1 MNQQILAEKKEVVAK
16 LNDVLKASHTT
27 VVVSYSALSVAEVN
41 QLRIDLKK
49 AGAKLSVH
57 KNTLMKKAV
66 DEDGLSELD
75 DLFKGPS
82 ALVTAEEAGDYK
94 HNVTLADGRILM
106 PLIIEWSSSEGN
118 SVSDLLAVM
127 LANGPQT
134 AEAGMKINQNV
145 MTFSELLNYMY
156 RDVSQG
162 DKYGLKTY
170 GMYNLASNWSTP
182 VYDRSYDFTV
192 DPALVADG
200 WNTNFLLDEQLDQ
213 LAQELMKDE
222 KDHLEILNK
231 IGEIKGLL
239 LDIFT

>member
-82 ALVTAEEAGDYK
+82 ALVTADEAGAGLEVLGDFAK
-94 HNVTLADGRILM
+94 AHKKTFTVKGGMLDGTFCNAD
-106 PLIIEWSSSEGN
+106 
-118 SVSDLLAVM
+118 
-127 LANGPQT
+127 Q
-134 AEAGMKINQNV
+134 
-145 MTFSELLNYMY
+145 LN
-156 RDVSQG
+156 D
-162 DKYGLKTY
+162 
-170 GMYNLASNWSTP
+170 LASVGGRDGALARLLSVLEAPLVQFALTAKEVGKKN
-182 VYDRSYDFTV
+182 
-192 DPALVADG
+192 DPEGAKTIAD
-200 WNTNFLLDEQLDQ
+200 
-213 LAQELMKDE
+213 
-222 KDHLEILNK
+222 
-231 IGEIKGLL
+231 
-239 LDIFT
+239 